1 MISGDVNLATYK
13 GIQEWVKMNYGF
25 TIKTCWIAHVKEMCG
40 LELRVAPNRHDKF
53 TRTNPCPL
61 DKIEPIKQAF
71 RFFKMI

>member
-1 MISGDVNLATYK
+1 
-13 GIQEWVKMNYGF
+13 MNYGF
-25 TIKTCWIAHVKEMCG
+25 TVKTCWIAHVKEMCG
-40 LELRVAPNRHDKF
+40 LELRVAPNRYDEF